1 MVPARELWNAI
12 LTSQIETGIP
22 YMLYKDSCNSK
33 SNQKNLG
40 TIKCSN
46 LCTEIMEFTSKE
58 EVAVCNLAS
67 VVLPKF
73 VQIEPSIE
81 NRTSNGAP
89 SLSSTLTNQDS
100 FCDYFYTNI
109 THNNSISYQIGVFNH
124 TELYYIVK
132 QMVRNLNK
140 IIDIN
145 YYPVQEAN
153 NSNTR
158 HRPIGLGVQGLADV
172 FQLLHL
178 PFDSLDSRA
187 LNKNIFETIY
197 FAAVDASCE
206 LAEREGKYESFEGSP
221 ASQGLLQFDLWNV
234 TPSAR
239 WNWVYSSSSLFL
251 FSLCLSFS
259 PCLCFLLLTV
269 VSLFCLVIIFSLF
282 LYLSFGFIFFNTECI
297 LERAKEEDPSVWFA
311 EQFTCCSDAHSV
323 YCPNTWQ
330 QRML

>member
-73 VQIEPSIE
+73 VQVESSTD
-81 NRTSNGAP
+81 RTSFGAHQIA
-89 SLSSTLTNQDS
+89 SAAMEEDV
-100 FCDYFYTNI
+100 FCDYYHTNI
-109 THNNSISYQIGVFNH
+109 THNTSVSFQIGIFNH
-124 TELYYIVK
+124 TDLYHIVK

-140 IIDIN
+140 IIEIN
-145 YYPVQEAN
+145 YYPVQEAK
-153 NSNTR
+153 NSNSK

-178 PFDSLDSRA
+178 PFDCLESRT
-187 LNKNIFETIY
+187 LNRNIFETIY

-206 LAEREGKYESFEGSP
+206 LAEKEGKYDSFEGSP

-239 WNWVYSSSSLFL
+239 WNWVHRFL
-251 FSLCLSFS
+251 FFFFISFH
-259 PCLCFLLLTV
+259 
-269 VSLFCLVIIFSLF
+269 LF
-282 LYLSFGFIFFNTECI
+282 
-297 LERAKEEDPSVWFA
+297 P
-311 EQFTCCSDAHSV
+311 
-323 YCPNTWQ
+323 
-330 QRML
+330 